1 MLAFLLPDDLLNRL
15 LSGQNSGQ
23 DHTLHG
29 SGTQASLFMVW
40 EMLKRAGGGHKTLI
54 SPTKNWRTRQ
64 DSNL

>member
-29 SGTQASLFMVW
+29 SGTQASLFMV
-40 EMLKRAGGGHKTLI
+40 
-54 SPTKNWRTRQ
+54 
-64 DSNL
+64 